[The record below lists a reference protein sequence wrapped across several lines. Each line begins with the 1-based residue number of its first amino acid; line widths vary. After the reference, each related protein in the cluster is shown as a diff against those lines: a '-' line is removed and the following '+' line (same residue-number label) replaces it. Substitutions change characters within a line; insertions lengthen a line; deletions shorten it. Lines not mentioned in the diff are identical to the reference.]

1 MKKNIDVKNINQ
13 LTTEVINGK
22 GNDAYLFEIEFE
34 VNAIKYT
41 LFRLANLIE
50 EGTIISELSARVSE
64 VIYVFDIKSIKPGK
78 VEFVFRNSTIY
89 TGKQKL
95 KGW

>member
-1 MKKNIDVKNINQ
+1 MKKNIEVKNLDQ
-13 LTTEVINGK
+13 LTAEVIHRK
-22 GNDAYLFEIEFE
+22 GNAAYLFEIEFE
-34 VNAIKYT
+34 VNAINYS

-78 VEFVFRNSTIY
+78 IEFMFRNSSIY
-89 TGKQKL
+89 VGKQKL